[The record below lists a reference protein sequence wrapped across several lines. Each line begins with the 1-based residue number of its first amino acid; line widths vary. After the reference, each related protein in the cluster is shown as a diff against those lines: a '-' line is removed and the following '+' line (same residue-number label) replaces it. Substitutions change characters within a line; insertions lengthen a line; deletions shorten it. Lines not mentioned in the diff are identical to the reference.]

1 MKSLWGDIVKKKK
14 KEFTVSWRKK
24 LKSDNKNK
32 TDL

>member
-1 MKSLWGDIVKKKK
+1 MKSLWGEIGKKK

-24 LKSDNKNK
+24 LKSDNRNK